1 MGRIKT
7 TLIKRN
13 TLKMFSLYKDKF
25 TTDFVKN
32 KLLVNELAE
41 FQSKKL
47 RNVIAG
53 YVTRLK
59 KQQED

>member
-32 KLLVNELAE
+32 KLVVGELAE
-41 FQSKKL
+41 VQSKKL

>member
-25 TTDFVKN
+25 TTDFIQN
-32 KLLVNELAE
+32 KLVVNELAE
-41 FQSKKL
+41 VQSKKL